1 MGYSSQCDPDHPS
14 KFVKTP
20 DPTANPTQR
29 KGYSI
34 NPSRLLNASSAWA
47 AGQPPCKVCQIF
59 PSAFGLQPANFFASS
74 QILIKAVPAAWK
86 ALHRPQRWR
95 PPLRVRSSR
104 RTP

>member
-1 MGYSSQCDPDHPS
+1 MGYSSQCDPDHPN
-14 KFVKTP
+14 KFVETP

-34 NPSRLLNASSAWA
+34 NPSCLQNASSAWA

-59 PSAFGLQPANFFASS
+59 PSAVGLQPANFFASS
-74 QILIKAVPAAWK
+74 QTFIKALPVASNSLTPPETMAA
-86 ALHRPQRWR
+86 AA
-95 PPLRVRSSR
+95 VR